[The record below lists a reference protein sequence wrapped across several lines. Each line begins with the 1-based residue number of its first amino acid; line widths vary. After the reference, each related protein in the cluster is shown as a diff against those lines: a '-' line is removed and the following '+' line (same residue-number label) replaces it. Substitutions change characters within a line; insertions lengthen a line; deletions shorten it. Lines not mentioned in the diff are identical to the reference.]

1 MSTGAPGK
9 EKSFNQKVWTAAAIV
24 ALFVVL
30 IWILKITFN
39 VLLLLLAGALIAIY
53 FKGLAGLLEKKL
65 KFPKKLSLP
74 FAIVVS
80 LALLGLFLWFAGSSI
95 QKQVSELSQTLPA
108 AIETFKQKLNDTTI
122 GKKILEQVTA
132 GGNFQK
138 ASGMAQTFFRSTFG
152 VLGDLYVV
160 LFLGLFFTASPSAYT
175 KGFLKLVPT
184 KAKPEAENV
193 INKMGLR
200 LTKWLKGQLFAMLIV
215 ASLTITGL
223 LIMGMPMAFVL
234 GLIAGLL
241 NFIPNFGPLI
251 ALVPALLIA
260 LMQGQSTA
268 LMVAALYISVQVL
281 ESNFITPQIQQKMI
295 SIPPAM
301 VIIAQ
306 LFMGVLTGGWGLVLA
321 MPMLVV
327 IMVLLQE
334 LYIRKQEG
342 AA

>member
-1 MSTGAPGK
+1 
-9 EKSFNQKVWTAAAIV
+9 
-24 ALFVVL
+24 
-30 IWILKITFN
+30 
-39 VLLLLLAGALIAIY
+39 
-53 FKGLAGLLEKKL
+53 
-65 KFPKKLSLP
+65 
-74 FAIVVS
+74 
-80 LALLGLFLWFAGSSI
+80 
-95 QKQVSELSQTLPA
+95 
-108 AIETFKQKLNDTTI
+108 
-122 GKKILEQVTA
+122 
-132 GGNFQK
+132 
-138 ASGMAQTFFRSTFG
+138 MAQTFFQSTFG

-175 KGFLKLVPT
+175 KGFLKLVPV
-184 KAKPEAENV
+184 KGKPEAENV

-223 LIMGMPMAFVL
+223 LIMGVPMAFVL
-234 GLIAGLL
+234 GLMAGLL

-260 LMQGQSTA
+260 LMQGPSTA
-268 LMVAALYISVQVL
+268 LMVAALYIGVQVL

-342 AA
+342 A